1 MTAQIT
7 AAFIPGVDGV
17 TVAGS
22 SEDGSTILAEIS
34 PENAEALS
42 RQLINAL
49 AERSRFRAMLPGL
62 VGQAGE

>member
-17 TVAGS
+17 TVAGTG
-22 SEDGSTILAEIS
+22 EGGSTILAEIS
-34 PENAEALS
+34 AENAEALS

-49 AERSRFRAMLPGL
+49 AERCRFRAQMPGL
-62 VGQAGE
+62 IGREGE